1 VLEVENLA
9 KRYGDVLALR
19 DLTVQVD
26 ESSCLVL
33 LGRNGAGKTTAL
45 RCMAGVL
52 APTAGTVRVD
62 GIDAAA
68 DPAGVR
74 ARVGLMPEL
83 PGLYERM
90 SARTYLDY
98 FGAIYEIEPSVRRR
112 RIDDL
117 LDTFDLADAG
127 DRWLGTFSKG
137 MRQKVA
143 LIRATLHRPRLILAD
158 EPTSALDP
166 DTARRAWAYLR
177 GLQDAGCALVICTHS
192 MEEAETLAS
201 GRGQIGI
208 MSAGRA
214 LAVGDLPELRR
225 QSGLPT
231 RMEVR
236 ELPTLQDVYL
246 SIVGNHHDRR
256 HELAEVRSA

>member
-1 VLEVENLA
+1 MLEVERLG

-19 DLTVQVD
+19 DLSVSVD
-26 ESSCLVL
+26 AGACLVL

-52 APTAGTVRVD
+52 APSAGTVHVD
-62 GIDAAA
+62 GIDSAE
-68 DPAGVR
+68 DPSAVR

-98 FGAIYEIEPSVRRR
+98 FGSIYDLPAQIRTR
-112 RIDDL
+112 RIESL
-117 LDTFDLADAG
+117 LELFELSDAA
-127 DRWLGTFSKG
+127 DRWLGSYSKG

-166 DTARRAWAYLR
+166 DSARRAWTYLKD
-177 GLQDAGCALVICTHS
+177 LQKEGCALVICTHS
-192 MEEAETLAS
+192 MDEAEQLA
-201 GRGQIGI
+201 GDIGI

-214 LAVGDLPELRR
+214 LAIGSMVELRR
-225 QSGLPT
+225 RSGLKT
-231 RMEVR
+231 RQEVR
-236 ELPTLQDVYL
+236 ELP
-246 SIVGNHHDRR
+246 
-256 HELAEVRSA
+256 